1 MTVNQKLS
9 PCLKMET
16 VNESEEVKMKIE
28 ALTQKAEED
37 IAALIAKKIS
47 ELQKKTGKEIT
58 EIQFVA
64 RETMAGLEGYDVK
77 IKLL

>member
-1 MTVNQKLS
+1 
-9 PCLKMET
+9 MET

-47 ELQKKTGKEIT
+47 ELRKKTGKEIS

-64 RETMAGLEGYDVK
+64 RETMTGLEGYDVK
-77 IKLL
+77 IKLI

>member
-1 MTVNQKLS
+1 M
-9 PCLKMET
+9 
-16 VNESEEVKMKIE
+16 VNEPEEVKMKVE
-28 ALTQKAEED
+28 ALTQKAEKD

-47 ELQKKTGKEIT
+47 ELQKKTGKEVS

-64 RETMAGLEGYDVK
+64 RETMTGLEGYDVK

>member
-1 MTVNQKLS
+1 
-9 PCLKMET
+9 
-16 VNESEEVKMKIE
+16 MKIE

-47 ELQKKTGKEIT
+47 ELRKKTGKEIS

-64 RETMAGLEGYDVK
+64 RETMTGLEGYDVK

>member
-1 MTVNQKLS
+1 
-9 PCLKMET
+9 MET

-47 ELQKKTGKEIT
+47 ELRKKTGKEIS
-58 EIQFVA
+58 EIQFFP
-64 RETMAGLEGYDVK
+64 RETMTGLEGYDVK
-77 IKLL
+77 IKLI

>member
-1 MTVNQKLS
+1 
-9 PCLKMET
+9 MET

-47 ELQKKTGKEIT
+47 ELRKKTGKEIS

-64 RETMAGLEGYDVK
+64 RETMTGLEGYDVK

>member
-1 MTVNQKLS
+1 MS

-37 IAALIAKKIS
+37 IAALIVKKIS

>member
-1 MTVNQKLS
+1 
-9 PCLKMET
+9 
-16 VNESEEVKMKIE
+16 MKVE
-28 ALTQKAEED
+28 DLTQKAEED

-47 ELQKKTGKEIT
+47 ELQKKTGKEVS

-64 RETMAGLEGYDVK
+64 REAMTGLEGYDVK

>member
-1 MTVNQKLS
+1 
-9 PCLKMET
+9 
-16 VNESEEVKMKIE
+16 MKIE
-28 ALTQKAEED
+28 DLTQKAEED

-47 ELQKKTGKEIT
+47 ELRKKTGKEIS

-64 RETMAGLEGYDVK
+64 RETMIGLEGYDVK

>member
-1 MTVNQKLS
+1 
-9 PCLKMET
+9 
-16 VNESEEVKMKIE
+16 MKIE
-28 ALTQKAEED
+28 DLTQKAEED

-47 ELQKKTGKEIT
+47 ELRKKTGKEIS

-64 RETMAGLEGYDVK
+64 RETMTGLEGYDVK

>member
-1 MTVNQKLS
+1 
-9 PCLKMET
+9 MEA

-47 ELQKKTGKEIT
+47 ELRKKTGKEIS

-64 RETMAGLEGYDVK
+64 RETMTGLEGYDVK
-77 IKLL
+77 IKLI

>member
-1 MTVNQKLS
+1 
-9 PCLKMET
+9 MET

-47 ELQKKTGKEIT
+47 EIRKKTGKEIS

-64 RETMAGLEGYDVK
+64 RETMTGLEGYDVK

>member
-1 MTVNQKLS
+1 
-9 PCLKMET
+9 MET

-64 RETMAGLEGYDVK
+64 RETMTGLEGYDVK

>member
-1 MTVNQKLS
+1 
-9 PCLKMET
+9 
-16 VNESEEVKMKIE
+16 MKIE

-37 IAALIAKKIS
+37 IAALIAKKNS
-47 ELQKKTGKEIT
+47 ELRKKTGKEIS

-64 RETMAGLEGYDVK
+64 RETMTGLEGYDVK